1 MSNRKARTANDF
13 SGRVRDC
20 LSFSILRPQ
29 AAHRKTPGV
38 QLKMTSL
45 LSDKQIARQVLT
57 PAIFG
62 MMKLMG
68 GEVDGFV

>member
-1 MSNRKARTANDF
+1 
-13 SGRVRDC
+13 
-20 LSFSILRPQ
+20 
-29 AAHRKTPGV
+29 
-38 QLKMTSL
+38 MTSL